1 MSRLDLVYLR
11 TGANPHRFLH
21 TGALTLDF
29 DHQRQKIFFNQRG
42 VESEFFPSESLLSEL
57 LLSELLGAG
66 KA

>member
-11 TGANPHRFLH
+11 SAANPHKFLR
-21 TGALTLDF
+21 TVARALDF

-42 VESEFFPSESLLSEL
+42 VESEFFPSKSLLSEL
-57 LLSELLGAG
+57 FSFFG